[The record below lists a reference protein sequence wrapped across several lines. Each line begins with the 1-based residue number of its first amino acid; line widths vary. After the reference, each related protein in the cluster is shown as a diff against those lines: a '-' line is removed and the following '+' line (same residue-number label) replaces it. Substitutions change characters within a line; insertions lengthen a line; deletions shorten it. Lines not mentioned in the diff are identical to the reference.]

1 MTTYCEGMG
10 ALLRFCRDF
19 KWHPLALDH
28 GLALVLLALNLT
40 VPGSRHVGE
49 RIPLTPT
56 VVVLIV
62 VAAVAL
68 ALRRLAPLVVLGVT
82 TAVTITYQIIE
93 QGKSPIVLFM
103 ACAVFTVVMEKD
115 RRTRTIAV
123 AVVAVLTLIADAP
136 FSDGNVLDNL
146 GLMLLVLFAGATAE
160 AVRYRRALQQELEER
175 ALRAEQSREEEARRR
190 VAEERLRIAHELHD
204 VIAHHIALMNVQSGV
219 AAHVLRSQ
227 PEEAERALALVRSGG
242 RTVLQELTVL
252 LGVLRRS
259 GTSLPTA
266 PTPSLHEVGALV
278 DSFAAAGVKVDWQLP
293 DSLGKLPDVIE
304 LTAYRI
310 VQESLT
316 NVLKHAQG
324 AAARIRLTRQA
335 GALAIDITNT
345 ARTPAGRVAAPTTPA
360 TAPGSTPTA
369 SSSHHVGVSLAPT
382 AVGAGHGLLGMRE
395 RVEAVGGELRTGPEP
410 AGGFGV
416 HAVLPLETGVVGD
429 DPGAAGRR
437 PDADPQRVPGAGELS
452 ARSGGRC

>member
-1 MTTYCEGMG
+1 MG

-28 GLALVLLALNLT
+28 GLALTLLALNLI

-49 RIPLTPT
+49 RIQLTPT
-56 VVVLIV
+56 VVSLIV

-82 TAVTITYQIIE
+82 TVVTSAYLIIE

-103 ACAVFTVVMEKD
+103 ACAVYTVVMEKD
-115 RRTRTIAV
+115 RRTRSIAV
-123 AVVAVLTLIADAP
+123 AVVAVVTVISDAP
-136 FSDGNVLDNL
+136 ISDGNVLDNL

-175 ALRAEQSREEEARRR
+175 ALRAEQSREEEAQRR
-190 VAEERLRIAHELHD
+190 VIEERLRIAHELHD

-293 DSLGKLPDVIE
+293 DSLGQLPDVIE

-316 NVLKHAQG
+316 NVLKHAPG
-324 AAARIRLTRQA
+324 AAARIHLARHP
-335 GALAIDITNT
+335 GALSIDITDTGPTSSVHSSNP
-345 ARTPAGRVAAPTTPA
+345 AIGTP
-360 TAPGSTPTA
+360 
-369 SSSHHVGVSLAPT
+369 
-382 AVGAGHGLLGMRE
+382 GAGHGLLGMRE
-395 RVEAVGGELRTGPEP
+395 RVEAVGGELGTGPEP
-410 AGGFGV
+410 GGGFGV

-452 ARSGGRC
+452 TRFGGRC